1 MSYQA
6 FCSTEIV
13 FGNRNELLAR
23 LLSVKKNMVLVMSHS
38 AAIRWELGAF
48 IQELTEQIEARGL
61 NFTWISAIAANP
73 TQEDIFLALE
83 LIGQRPVDTIIAI
96 GGGSA
101 MDLAKGISAFW
112 SDANSRCV
120 ESITESIKKKTY
132 VHNNSLAEIIAVP
145 TTAGTGSEV
154 TQWATIWDMDNKAKY
169 SIDIPGLQPK
179 LAVIVPEL
187 TTSVSSFM
195 TLSTGLDAMCQA
207 IEAYWSKHTTPLV
220 QEIAYRSIELVID
233 NLRNAVDDPS
243 NLAVR
248 EKLCRA
254 SVLAGL
260 AFAKTRTT
268 ACHSISY
275 PLTMLHDIPHGI
287 AASITL
293 DAVGKKNKGHFP
305 SDQRLFDL
313 FQDHGGIGSWID
325 ETCSGV
331 IDMRL
336 SAFGVTASDLPRIVD
351 NAFTGGRMDNNPF
364 DLTRDDVMSIL
375 TDIL

>member
-13 FGNRNELLAR
+13 FSEKEELLVR

-73 TQEDIFLALE
+73 TQEDILLALKQ
-83 LIGQRPVDTIIAI
+83 IGQRPVDAIVAI

-101 MDLAKGISAFW
+101 IDLAKGISAFW

-248 EKLCRA
+248 ENLCRA

-293 DAVGKKNKGHFP
+293 DAVGKRNKGHFP

-313 FQDHGGIGSWID
+313 FQDYGGIGPWID

-336 SAFGVTASDLPRIVD
+336 SAFGVTAGDLPRIVD

>member
-13 FGNRNELLAR
+13 FSEKEELLVR

-61 NFTWISAIAANP
+61 SFTWISTIAANP
-73 TQEDIFLALE
+73 TQEDILLALE
-83 LIGQRPVDTIIAI
+83 QIGQRPVDAIVAI

-101 MDLAKGISAFW
+101 IDLAKGISAFW
-112 SDANSRCV
+112 SDASNRCV

-132 VHNNSLAEIIAVP
+132 VHNSLAEIIAVP

-154 TQWATIWDMDNKAKY
+154 TQWATIWDLDKKAKY
-169 SIDIPGLQPK
+169 SLDTPGLQPK
-179 LAVIVPEL
+179 LAIVVPEL
-187 TTSVSSFM
+187 TISVSSFM

-220 QEIAYRSIELVID
+220 QEIAYRSIELVMD

-248 EKLCRA
+248 ENLCRA

-293 DAVGKKNKGHFP
+293 DAVGKRNKGHFP

-313 FQDHGGIGSWID
+313 FQDYGGIGPWID

-336 SAFGVTASDLPRIVD
+336 SAFGVTAGDLPRIVD

>member
-13 FGNRNELLAR
+13 FSEKEELLVR

-61 NFTWISAIAANP
+61 SFTWISTIAANP
-73 TQEDIFLALE
+73 TQEDILLALE
-83 LIGQRPVDTIIAI
+83 QIGQRPVDAIVAI

-101 MDLAKGISAFW
+101 IDLAKGISAFW
-112 SDANSRCV
+112 SDASNRCV

-132 VHNNSLAEIIAVP
+132 VHNSLAEIIAVP

-154 TQWATIWDMDNKAKY
+154 TQWATIWDLDKKAKY
-169 SIDIPGLQPK
+169 SLDTPGLQPK
-179 LAVIVPEL
+179 LAIVVPEL
-187 TTSVSSFM
+187 TISVSSFM

-220 QEIAYRSIELVID
+220 QEIAYRSIELVMD

-336 SAFGVTASDLPRIVD
+336 SAFGVTASDLPRIVH

>member
-13 FGNRNELLAR
+13 FSEKEELLVR
-23 LLSVKKNMVLVMSHS
+23 LLSVKKNMVLVMSDS

-61 NFTWISAIAANP
+61 SFTWISTIAANP
-73 TQEDIFLALE
+73 TQEDILLALE
-83 LIGQRPVDTIIAI
+83 QIGQRPVDAIVAI

-101 MDLAKGISAFW
+101 IDLAKGISAFW
-112 SDANSRCV
+112 SDASNRCV

-132 VHNNSLAEIIAVP
+132 VHNSLAEIIAVP

-154 TQWATIWDMDNKAKY
+154 TQWATIWDLDKKAKY
-169 SIDIPGLQPK
+169 SLDTPGLQPK
-179 LAVIVPEL
+179 LAIVVPEL
-187 TTSVSSFM
+187 TISVSSFM

-220 QEIAYRSIELVID
+220 QEIAYRSIELVMD

-293 DAVGKKNKGHFP
+293 DAVGKRNKGHFP

-313 FQDHGGIGSWID
+313 FQDYGGIGPWID

-336 SAFGVTASDLPRIVD
+336 SAFGVTAGDLPRIVD